1 MIAAAAVSTVLR
13 YNLSGLRPSDPLAYL
28 MAIATFVFV
37 VGAAVSI
44 PARRALCVQPAQ
56 ALRHD

>member
-1 MIAAAAVSTVLR
+1 MIAAAAISSVLR

-28 MAIATFVFV
+28 MAIVTFAFL
-37 VGAAVSI
+37 VGLAI
-44 PARRALCVQPAQ
+44 CFLARRALCVEPAK